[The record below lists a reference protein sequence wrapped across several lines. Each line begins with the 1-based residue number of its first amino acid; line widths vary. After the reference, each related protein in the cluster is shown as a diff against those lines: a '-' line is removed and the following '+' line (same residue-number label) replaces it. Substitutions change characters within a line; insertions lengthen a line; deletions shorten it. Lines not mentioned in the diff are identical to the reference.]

1 MSYEILNNVKEKM
14 EKAVVHFE
22 NELKSIRTGQANA
35 NMLDG
40 VEVEYYGSLTPV
52 KQIASISISE
62 GTQFVIKP
70 YDSSSL
76 KDIEKAINTSDLGLV
91 PQNDGSLIRLN
102 VPKLTEETRKE
113 MVKKVSKLAEE
124 NKVIVRNV
132 RRDAND
138 LVKKDKEMTEDAQ
151 KDCLNEIQ
159 KLTDSFIKKLDD
171 IASAKE
177 KEVMKV

>member
-1 MSYEILNNVKEKM
+1 MAYLILDSVKEKM
-14 EKAVVHFE
+14 EKAVIHFE
-22 NELKSIRTGQANA
+22 NELKTIRTGQANA

-40 VEVEYYGSLTPV
+40 VEVDYYGAMTPV
-52 KQIASISISE
+52 KQIASVSIQE

-70 YDSSSL
+70 YDSGSL
-76 KDIEKAINTSDLGLV
+76 KDIEKAINLSDLGLV
-91 PQNDGSLIRLN
+91 PQNDGTVIRLN

-124 NKVIVRNV
+124 NKVIVRNI
-132 RRDAND
+132 RRDANEAT
-138 LVKKDKEMTEDAQ
+138 KKDKELTEDAQ

-159 KLTDSFIKKLDD
+159 KLTDSFIKKLDE

>member
-1 MSYEILNNVKEKM
+1 MAYEILNSLKEKM
-14 EKAVVHFE
+14 DKVVSHFE
-22 NELKSIRTGQANA
+22 SQLVSIRTGQANA

-40 VEVEYYGSLTPV
+40 IEVEYYGSPTPV

-76 KDIEKAINTSDLGLV
+76 KDIEKAINLSDLGLV
-91 PQNDGSLIRLN
+91 PQNDGVVIRLN

-124 NKVIVRNV
+124 NKVQVRNL

-138 LVKKDKEMTEDAQ
+138 AVKKDKEMTEDVE

-159 KLTDSFIKKLDD
+159 KLTDNYIKKLDE
-171 IASAKE
+171 IASVKE